1 MRWPERAQ
9 QRQSDPLAV
18 AAVSDGLGDAAR
30 IRLQECEHR
39 TMCHWETKMFMRP
52 RVWAAVAGAWFCL
65 QASAPAGAAEKLE
78 DTCQGLLKVPLA
90 HGTVSTSESVKA
102 GTFEPPIPDPP
113 GAPPTHYSQLPDFCR
128 VSGALAPSAD
138 SHILFELW
146 LPQSGWN
153 GHFLQVGNGG
163 AAGSIIYSALA
174 AGLQKGYA
182 VTNTDTGHSGGVG
195 EFAWA
200 VGHPEKLTDY
210 AYRAVHEVT
219 LAARALTTTFYR
231 HSPDKSFWNGCST
244 GGRQGLMEALR
255 YPEDYDAIVA
265 GAPAN
270 NFGPL
275 MALSIQVIRN
285 VGVPGGLPVSKLSLL
300 KEAAIAQCDANDG
313 VVDRVIG
320 EPARCRF
327 DPGTLAC
334 KGAEEAGCL
343 TQAEVS
349 AARNVYVGVVGKSG
363 KAFFPGTGVGSEL
376 AWGFY
381 ASPRFP
387 IGSNF
392 FQAVGTGDPNWA
404 PANFD
409 ADRDVPRLQAKSV
422 DIAATSPDLSAYLGR
437 GGKLMLYHGTTDGL
451 IPYQNTESYYKGLVS
466 QLGASARANQVRFFT
481 VPGMDHCAGGEGA
494 FVVDWLGAMERWEV
508 SSVAPEV
515 LSGSRPPTVQP
526 FTRPVCAY
534 PKSARYLGSGNTSD
548 AAHWSCAAP

>member
-1 MRWPERAQ
+1 MRLRILATAAGVCFY
-9 QRQSDPLAV
+9 LYAV
-18 AAVSDGLGDAAR
+18 A
-30 IRLQECEHR
+30 
-39 TMCHWETKMFMRP
+39 P
-52 RVWAAVAGAWFCL
+52 
-65 QASAPAGAAEKLE
+65 ASAAEKVE
-78 DTCQGLLKVPLA
+78 GACQALLNVPFA
-90 HGTVSTSESVKA
+90 HGTVSKSESVKA
-102 GTFEPPIPDPP
+102 GTFEPPIPEPP
-113 GAPPTHYSQLPDFCR
+113 GAPPTHYTQLPDFCR

-138 SHILFELW
+138 SNILFELW
-146 LPQSGWN
+146 LPRSGWN

-195 EFAWA
+195 DFAWA

-219 LAARALTTTFYR
+219 IAARELTTAFYH

-244 GGRQGLMEALR
+244 GGRQGLMEAQR

-285 VGVPGGLPVSKLSLL
+285 VGVPGGLPVSKLNLL
-300 KEAAIAQCDANDG
+300 KEAAIAQCDATDG

-327 DPGTLAC
+327 DPGILAC

-343 TQAEVS
+343 TQGQVS
-349 AARNVYVGVVGKSG
+349 AARNVYAGVVGKSG
-363 KAFFPGTGVGSEL
+363 QAFFPGTGVGSEP

-381 ASPRFP
+381 ASPRFQ
-387 IGSNF
+387 IGPSF
-392 FQAVGTGDPNWA
+392 FRSVGTGDPNWA

-409 ADRDVPRLQAKSV
+409 ADRDVPRLQTKSV
-422 DIAATSPDLSAYLGR
+422 DIAATSPDVSAYLDR

-451 IPYQNTESYYKGLVS
+451 IPYRNTESYYKELASKPGT
-466 QLGASARANQVRFFT
+466 SARANQVRFFT

-494 FVVDWLGAMERWEV
+494 FVVDWLSAMERWELTGI
-508 SSVAPEV
+508 APDV
-515 LSGSRPPTVQP
+515 LSGSRPPAVKP
-526 FTRPVCAY
+526 FTRPICAY
-534 PKSARYLGSGNTSD
+534 PKSARYLGSGNPSD
-548 AAHWSCAAP
+548 AANWGCATR